1 MKQQSI
7 DVRELNMRAVNSD
20 GKAPPPF
27 RIVVDSGS
35 RYLFYIFVFHLG
47 EYAGNK
53 LSLTYF
59 NFEADV
65 RFSKCIHR
73 RMFIEKSPS
82 IREQKS
88 RVDAFQHIL

>member
-1 MKQQSI
+1 MKQLSV

-20 GKAPPPF
+20 GTAPPPF

-35 RYLFYIFVFHLG
+35 RYLFYNFVFHLG

-59 NFEADV
+59 NFEANV

-73 RMFIEKSPS
+73 RMFIRKSLS
-82 IREQKS
+82 IRGLTHVSTYYERCK
-88 RVDAFQHIL
+88 